1 MSHREQLQELRKEI
15 TALDEE
21 LIKLFMQRM
30 EISGKIADVK
40 MAGNISITDTEREKK
55 VTEDAI
61 AVARAVNPD
70 LGAETEV
77 ASFVRSLLALSKQRQ
92 HKKLFAGT
100 NLEFPASAKPVAP
113 DARVAFQGVAGAWG
127 ENAAITLYPNGNH
140 IAYDY
145 FDDVFTA
152 VKSGEADVGVLPIE
166 NSQTGAIG
174 EVYDLLRRNG
184 CYIVG
189 EAWITVAQC
198 LLAKEGVR
206 LDEIR
211 EIYSHPEGL
220 KQCRRFLKNRNWDLT
235 GCRNTAVAAQ
245 MVAQKDDRRY
255 AAIGSRR
262 AAEVHGL
269 SVLAPDIMDNANNK
283 TRFIAIAAE
292 PVYDKGCDTTGISFI
307 TAHVAGALCAV
318 LQTFMVAGINLSRI
332 ESRPVS
338 AEKYRFFAD
347 LKTNLLSPEAL
358 DVLGQAAMHCDI
370 FEVLGCYP
378 SSKQ

>member
-1 MSHREQLQELRKEI
+1 MNHREQLQELRKDI
-15 TALDEE
+15 SALDQE
-21 LIKLFMQRM
+21 LVALFMRRM
-30 EISGKIADVK
+30 DISGKIADVK
-40 MAGNISITDTEREKK
+40 MAGNISITDTAREQK

-61 AVARAVNPD
+61 AAARAIDP
-70 LGAETEV
+70 GFGGEAEV
-77 ASFVRSLLALSKQRQ
+77 ASFIRSLLALSKQRQ
-92 HKKLFAGT
+92 HKKLFAGAP
-100 NLEFPASAKPVAP
+100 LEFPASAQPIAP
-113 DARVAFQGVAGAWG
+113 NARVAFQGVTGAWG
-127 ENAAITLYPNGNH
+127 ENAAITMFPEGKRQ
-140 IAYDY
+140 AYDY
-145 FDDVFTA
+145 FEDVFNA
-152 VKSGEADVGVLPIE
+152 VKSGETDVGVLPIE

-198 LLAKEGVR
+198 LLAKEGVKQ
-206 LDEIR
+206 DEIR
-211 EIYSHPEGL
+211 EIFSHPEGL
-220 KQCRRFLKNRNWDLT
+220 KQCRRFLMNRNWELT

-245 MVAQKDDRRY
+245 MVARSDDRRS

-262 AAEVHGL
+262 AAEVNGL
-269 SVLAPDIMDNANNK
+269 TVLAPDIMDNANNK

-292 PVYDKGCDTTGISFI
+292 PVYNENCDTTGISFI

-347 LKTNLLSPEAL
+347 LKTNLLTPESM
-358 DVLGQAAMHCDI
+358 DVLRQAAMHCDI
-370 FEVLGCYP
+370 FEILGCYP
-378 SSKQ
+378 SSRQ